1 MCCLHSTSSSA
12 FKGFSSDTLPTCPVT
27 NDVTCCWPRGAVQG
41 SPAFHYILHASV
53 FSRTNSAAPHTSHG
67 PGCRGSAKVPK
78 TNGHKGLPFPLN
90 SPRASAFV
98 EWAPLGDIPAALGTP
113 RECGHSLQHPAIK
126 AAHGFTETSSE
137 LGSNTSSGSGK
148 RSLHPGNALFGA
160 CFSGRNKFWRCH

>member
-1 MCCLHSTSSSA
+1 MCCLHGTSSSA

-53 FSRTNSAAPHTSHG
+53 FSRTNPAAPHTSHG
-67 PGCRGSAKVPK
+67 PGCRGSARVPK
-78 TNGHKGLPFPLN
+78 TNGHKGLPIPLN
-90 SPRASAFV
+90 SPRLLWSGHLWETFQRRWEPRGNVGTASSTQ
-98 EWAPLGDIPAALGTP
+98 L
-113 RECGHSLQHPAIK
+113 IK